1 MKRNIIIRILLILVI
16 TGILAGAVTG
26 LYMYFMPH
34 RDIQKSATD
43 HKVSAS
49 ELVSEFLND
58 IDKANRK
65 YLSDDGESK
74 ILEVTGKVARISEN
88 FAGEKVVL
96 LRNDTEKAGVSFT
109 FMEETNHRVNSLE
122 PEDIV
127 TIKGVIRS
135 GAYYDQELD
144 MFVNVTVEKSDI
156 ID

>member
-1 MKRNIIIRILLILVI
+1 MKRKKIIRILLILVI

-26 LYMYFMPH
+26 LYMYFMPP
-34 RDIQKSATD
+34 RDIQKSATE

-74 ILEVTGKVARISEN
+74 ILEVTGNVARISEN
-88 FAGEKVVL
+88 FVGEKVVL
-96 LRNDTEKAGVSFT
+96 LRDYADDAGISFT
-109 FMEETNHRVNSLE
+109 FMEETNHRVNVLE
-122 PEDIV
+122 PGDIV

-135 GAYYDQELD
+135 GAYYDQDLD
-144 MFVNVTVEKSDI
+144 MFVNATVEKSDI

>member
-1 MKRNIIIRILLILVI
+1 MNRKKIIRILLIVFGA
-16 TGILAGAVTG
+16 GILGGAGIG
-26 LYMYFMPH
+26 LYIYFMPP
-34 RDIQKSATD
+34 RDIQRSATD
-43 HKVSAS
+43 HNVSAS
-49 ELVSEFLND
+49 DLVSEFLND

-65 YLSDDGESK
+65 YLSEDGESK

-96 LRNDTEKAGVSFT
+96 LRDDTDEAGVSFT
-109 FMEETNHRVNSLE
+109 FMEETNHRINGLE
-122 PEDIV
+122 PGDIV

-135 GAYYDQELD
+135 GAYYDQDLD